1 MSQNVAESVQ
11 EVLASAGGRNTL
23 NVARDALR
31 PQIEFGF
38 RDQPF
43 PVTLT
48 GPAEHRA
55 LHILP
60 TAASNAAGQPTDA
73 RCPADTYV
81 PDPTGP
87 SDGVG
92 DGIPS
97 LQRAMR
103 GPKKDQ
109 DIPHQ

>member
-1 MSQNVAESVQ
+1 MSQNVAESVL
-11 EVLASAGGRNTL
+11 EVLASTGGWNTL
-23 NVARDALR
+23 NIARDALR
-31 PQIEFGF
+31 PQIEFDF

-43 PVTLT
+43 AVTIT
-48 GPAEHRA
+48 GPAEHRE
-55 LHILP
+55 HHFPP
-60 TAASNAAGQPTDA
+60 TAASSAAGRLTDTRCSTDA
-73 RCPADTYV
+73 DV
-81 PDPTGP
+81 PDPTDT
-87 SDGVG
+87 SNRVG